1 MGKQSSKLSPEEID
15 DLVDKTGFT
24 AKEIKE
30 WYKGF
35 LRDCPSGKL
44 NKEEFQNVYANF
56 FPNGD
61 ARKFAEHVFRTYDKN
76 NDGESQILLT
86 LKQFFFSIQPPPSFI
101 YPNPVSSLQLFFICN
116 QFQKTK
122 HTK

>member
-1 MGKQSSKLSPEEID
+1 MGKHNSKLSQEQIEE
-15 DLVDKTGFT
+15 LVQKTGFT

-35 LRDCPSGKL
+35 LRDCPSGQL

-76 NDGESQILLT
+76 GDG
-86 LKQFFFSIQPPPSFI
+86 KF
-101 YPNPVSSLQLFFICN
+101 LFFQCLHFSAYSIRIVSNSFVRPSNSFDRAADSLTCGARN
-116 QFQKTK
+116 
-122 HTK
+122 

>member
-76 NDGESQILLT
+76 NDGESRLLT
-86 LKQFFFSIQPPPSFI
+86 LKQFFFQF
-101 YPNPVSSLQLFFICN
+101 NPLRLSYTQ
-116 QFQKTK
+116 TP
-122 HTK
+122 